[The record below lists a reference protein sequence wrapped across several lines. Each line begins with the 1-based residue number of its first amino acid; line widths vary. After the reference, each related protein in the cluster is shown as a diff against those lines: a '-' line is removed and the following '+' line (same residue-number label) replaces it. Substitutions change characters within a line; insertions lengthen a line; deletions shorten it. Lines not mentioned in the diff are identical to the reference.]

1 MPVTAEPKPV
11 IGQDTSVEN
20 NLGLV
25 HACAHRFKGRGIEYD
40 DLFQAGCMG
49 LVKAS
54 AAFDAGRGVMFSTY
68 AVPVILGEIRR
79 LFRDGG
85 TVKVSRSLKELGL
98 AAGRVRELLGSE
110 LGREA
115 TIAEVAGRM
124 NRTPE
129 EVAQALA
136 ATTPPLSL
144 TGGEEDGSGQIDLP
158 EESPEERLSDL
169 LSLHQLL
176 ADLEERDRR
185 LIFLR
190 YYRGKTQTEVA
201 RQLGMTQVQV
211 SRREKRLPSQGR
223 KCSRHSAAAATSSRQ
238 GISISSFLRMGG
250 SCLDVFSDCITA
262 RRGASS
268 GKGENGMGVRLEN
281 DGGLTGH
288 GA

>member
-1 MPVTAEPKPV
+1 MPTTAGPKAAA
-11 IGQDTSVEN
+11 GQDTSVEH

-25 HACAHRFKGRGIEYD
+25 HACAHRFKGRGIDYD
-40 DLFQAGCMG
+40 DLYQAGCMG

-98 AAGRVRELLGSE
+98 AAGRTRELLGSE

-115 TIAEVAGRM
+115 TVGEVAQRMGRS
-124 NRTPE
+124 PE
-129 EVAQALA
+129 DIAQALA
-136 ATTPPLSL
+136 ATAPPLSL
-144 TGGEEDGSGQIDLP
+144 TEGEEEGSGQIDLP

-169 LSLHQLL
+169 LSLQQLL
-176 ADLEERDRR
+176 AALEERDRK

-201 RQLGMTQVQV
+201 RCLGMTQVQV
-211 SRREKRLPSQGR
+211 SRREKRILQAMREQMVG
-223 KCSRHSAAAATSSRQ
+223 
-238 GISISSFLRMGG
+238 
-250 SCLDVFSDCITA
+250 
-262 RRGASS
+262 
-268 GKGENGMGVRLEN
+268 
-281 DGGLTGH
+281 
-288 GA
+288 

>member
-1 MPVTAEPKPV
+1 MPTTAGPKAAA
-11 IGQDTSVEN
+11 GQDTSVEH

-40 DLFQAGCMG
+40 DLYQAGCMG

-54 AAFDAGRGVMFSTY
+54 AAFDADRGVMFSTY

-98 AAGRVRELLGSE
+98 AAGRTRELLGSE

-115 TIAEVAGRM
+115 TVGEVAQRMGRS
-124 NRTPE
+124 PE
-129 EVAQALA
+129 DIAQALA
-136 ATTPPLSL
+136 ATAPPLSL
-144 TGGEEDGSGQIDLP
+144 AEGEEEGSGQIDLP

-169 LSLHQLL
+169 LSLQQLL
-176 ADLEERDRR
+176 AALEERDRK

-201 RQLGMTQVQV
+201 RCLGMTQVQV
-211 SRREKRLPSQGR
+211 SRREKRILQAMREQMVG
-223 KCSRHSAAAATSSRQ
+223 
-238 GISISSFLRMGG
+238 
-250 SCLDVFSDCITA
+250 
-262 RRGASS
+262 
-268 GKGENGMGVRLEN
+268 
-281 DGGLTGH
+281 
-288 GA
+288 

>member
-1 MPVTAEPKPV
+1 MKRTMPTTAGPKATA
-11 IGQDTSVEN
+11 GQDTSVEH

-40 DLFQAGCMG
+40 DLYQAGCMG

-54 AAFDAGRGVMFSTY
+54 AAFDADRGVMFSTY

-98 AAGRVRELLGSE
+98 AAGRTRELLGSE

-115 TIAEVAGRM
+115 TVGEVAQRMGRS
-124 NRTPE
+124 PE
-129 EVAQALA
+129 DIAQALA
-136 ATTPPLSL
+136 ATAPPLSL
-144 TGGEEDGSGQIDLP
+144 TEGEEEGSGQIDLP

-169 LSLHQLL
+169 LSLQQLL
-176 ADLEERDRR
+176 AALEERDRK

-201 RQLGMTQVQV
+201 RCLGMTQVQV
-211 SRREKRLPSQGR
+211 SRREKRILQAMREQMVG
-223 KCSRHSAAAATSSRQ
+223 
-238 GISISSFLRMGG
+238 
-250 SCLDVFSDCITA
+250 
-262 RRGASS
+262 
-268 GKGENGMGVRLEN
+268 
-281 DGGLTGH
+281 
-288 GA
+288 